1 MNWTNKWLE
10 INLNGKKG
18 GQLATSLQKRETL
31 SPATSMIVKAVLLYK
46 SVCSNKKKK
55 HDIYDIYTRSVF
67 IFFS

>member
-10 INLNGKKG
+10 IKLNGKKG

-46 SVCSNKKKK
+46 LVCSNEKKKK
-55 HDIYDIYTRSVF
+55 AWHLY
-67 IFFS
+67 